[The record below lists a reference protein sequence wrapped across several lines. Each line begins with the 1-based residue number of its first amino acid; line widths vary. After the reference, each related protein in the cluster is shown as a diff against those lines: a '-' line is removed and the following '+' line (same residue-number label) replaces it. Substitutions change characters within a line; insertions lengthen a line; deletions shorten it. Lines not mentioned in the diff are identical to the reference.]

1 MSKSAVCSV
10 VTSNFIIYLKVFC
23 ASILKHTP
31 NFNKDYIV
39 YYFENDFDES
49 NFKELK
55 KIYKNFIFKKINQKK
70 YFALD
75 KVLTNEKTIKRTNEI
90 KKFAYARIEMFKEIK
105 YDQIIYFDIDMVVIK
120 DLSPLF
126 RIKYDDGIMA
136 CEDYIVKR
144 YNLVSEKVFERDHR
158 VQGGVIIVGKK
169 VINKKVYQNL
179 LDKLS
184 SHEKYRMN
192 DQSLFTEYFG
202 SRDIL
207 KKLDLGFNC
216 GRKILRDK
224 LIKKNQVFIIHYP
237 GGKKPFNIKTK
248 KNDYGCET
256 FTEWQRIYAQ
266 IQNENFYLIKLK
278 DLGIF
283 KFSKILI
290 FNFLNVLIKQLKFL
304 FTLFKKS

>member
-1 MSKSAVCSV
+1 MSQSAVCSV

-31 NFNKDYIV
+31 NFNKDYII
-39 YYFENDFDES
+39 YYFENDFNES
-49 NFKELK
+49 NFQELK
-55 KIYKNFIFKKINQKK
+55 NLYENFIFKKINQKN
-70 YFALD
+70 YSALD
-75 KVLTNEKTIKRTNEI
+75 EILTYEKRTKRTSEI
-90 KKFAYARIEMFKEIK
+90 KKFAYARIEMFNEIK

-126 RIKYDDGIMA
+126 RLKYEDGIMA
-136 CEDYIVKR
+136 CEDYIVKK
-144 YNLVSEKVFERDHR
+144 YNLVSEDVFERDHR

-169 VINKKVYQNL
+169 VINKKVYEKL

-184 SHEKYRMN
+184 SHGRYRMN

-202 SRDIL
+202 SRGIL

-224 LIKKNQVFIIHYP
+224 LINKNEVFIIHYP
-237 GGKKPFNIKTK
+237 GGKKPFNIETK

-256 FTEWQRIYAQ
+256 FIEWQRIYAE
-266 IQNENFYLIKLK
+266 IQDENFYLIKLK

-290 FNFLNVLIKQLKFL
+290 FNFLDGIVKKLKFV
-304 FTLFKKS
+304 FTLFNKC